1 MNSMLGRL
9 LTMLQLTRVSIAFG
23 AVSDLWFAV
32 VLAWSI
38 HVIPGMPDSRTWWT
52 DESLGSLGVA
62 LGAALVTALGLFGC
76 GAAFNDVLDARHDA
90 AFRPGRP
97 IPAGRIRPTQALV
110 IAILALVCAVIGA
123 SILGVAFGG
132 GPWSI
137 WLTLLT
143 ASLLLFYN
151 SAAKFVPAVGVVT
164 IGVIHAVHMLIPSW
178 TLPILLPVWWS
189 MTHAMMVAATVHV
202 LEEKRP
208 VLTRQAWLGIAMGW
222 IFWSVLLFLLVSGR
236 GLEIWPGSLPWW
248 GPIWPA
254 MAMLLFVVFA
264 RWKIMTA
271 PSLHSGAEKV
281 KRYGAMWQALYGATW
296 FLAIGLY
303 TQAACFGVLA
313 CTGIIVMTIL
323 REVLGLSG
331 RPLGYR

>member
-1 MNSMLGRL
+1 MVDLVDIAYSF
-9 LTMLQLTRVSIAFG
+9 TPAVLQLG
-23 AVSDLWFAV
+23 CQ
-32 VLAWSI
+32 
-38 HVIPGMPDSRTWWT
+38 IPSCR
-52 DESLGSLGVA
+52 
-62 LGAALVTALGLFGC
+62 GC
-76 GAAFNDVLDARHDA
+76 RHD
-90 AFRPGRP
+90 RGHS
-97 IPAGRIRPTQALV
+97 
-110 IAILALVCAVIGA
+110 C
-123 SILGVAFGG
+123 S
-132 GPWSI
+132 S
-137 WLTLLT
+137 
-143 ASLLLFYN
+143 
-151 SAAKFVPAVGVVT
+151 
-164 IGVIHAVHMLIPSW
+164 HAYSSW

-189 MTHAMMVAATVHV
+189 MTHAMMVAASVHV

-222 IFWSVLLFLLVSGR
+222 IFWSVMLFLLVSGR
-236 GLEIWPGSLPWW
+236 GLDIWPESLPWW

-271 PSLHSGAEKV
+271 ESLRSGAEKL
-281 KRYGAMWQALYGATW
+281 KRYGAMWQALYAATW

-323 REVLGLSG
+323 REVQGLSG

>member
-9 LTMLQLTRVSIAFG
+9 LTTLQLTRMSIAFG

-38 HVIPGMPDSRTWWT
+38 HAVPQLHGATPWWSGDSMGG
-52 DESLGSLGVA
+52 LGLA
-62 LGAALVTALGLFGC
+62 LGAGMVTALGLFGC

-97 IPAGRIRPTQALV
+97 IPAGRIRPTQAIV
-110 IAILALVCAVIGA
+110 IAMVALVCAIIGA
-123 SILGVAFGG
+123 SILGGG
-132 GPWSI
+132 SEGGMWSI

-143 ASLLLFYN
+143 ACLLLFYN
-151 SAAKFVPAVGVVT
+151 SAARFVPAVGIVT
-164 IGVIHAVHMLIPSW
+164 IGLIHALPMLIPTW

-189 MTHAMMVAATVHV
+189 MTHAMMVGASVHV
-202 LEEKRP
+202 LEQKRP
-208 VLTRQAWLGIAMGW
+208 VLSRQAWIGIVLGW
-222 IFWSVLLFLLVSGR
+222 FFWSAMLFILVIGQGR
-236 GLEIWPGSLPWW
+236 ELWPAHLPWW
-248 GPIWPA
+248 GPAWPA
-254 MAMLLFVVFA
+254 LAMFIFVIFA

-271 PSLHSGAEKV
+271 KTMRSGAEKL
-281 KRYGAMWQALYGATW
+281 KRYGAMWQALYAAAW
-296 FLAIGLY
+296 FLAMGLHV
-303 TQAACFGVLA
+303 QAACFGVLA

-331 RPLGYR
+331 RPLGYK